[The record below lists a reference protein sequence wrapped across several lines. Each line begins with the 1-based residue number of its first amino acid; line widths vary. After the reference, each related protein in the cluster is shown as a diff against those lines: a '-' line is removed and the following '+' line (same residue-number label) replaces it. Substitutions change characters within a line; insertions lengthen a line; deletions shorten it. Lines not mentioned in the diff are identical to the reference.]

1 MQMGS
6 GRRWRPADRRVPKL
20 TCEIIATLIL
30 GERNHA
36 PSPRVLD
43 RGLMRSAALQ
53 LALCGLIGLAAGC
66 TGRSRESVFVN
77 VPGASAEQGSIVR
90 RLRRLSN
97 REYNNVV
104 RDLLWDT
111 TQPANGF
118 LDESYA
124 NGYDN
129 GSALLAVQTD
139 QALRY
144 QMAAEQLAENAVQ
157 AHLVDLLRGCDPVV
171 SGESQCVDSFLQSFG
186 LRAFRRPP
194 TSGELARL
202 RAVYQSAA
210 EIGGFRTGIQTAI
223 EAILQSPSFVYRR
236 ELGGNAAP
244 PNVRRVL
251 DDYELAS
258 ELSFLIAGTMP
269 DDELLGAASQ
279 GRLHAAAELRRQAE
293 RLLHTASAKAN
304 LREFF
309 HQWLATTL
317 LQGLTKDPLVYPTF
331 NRALARSMATE
342 LDLFFDD
349 ILWSR
354 SGSLRELFT
363 SQSSFVDAAMSSV
376 YGMDGSADFRPVQL
390 DGHRKGVLTRP
401 GYLAVHS
408 ATSHSAPVERG
419 VFFRQALL
427 CTQLPPPPPGVLQM
441 AMMRPLDPTQ
451 TTRERFSV
459 HSDDSFCQ
467 SCHRLIDLVGF
478 GFEEFDAI
486 GRFRTTENGKPVD
499 SSGTLI
505 GTQDIDGDFN
515 GASELAERL
524 VASRQ
529 FRDCAVTQMFRFVTG
544 QAESALDA
552 DTISSISN
560 QFSVDR
566 RMTDLLLSF
575 IQTPLFVERSP
586 EKP

>member
-1 MQMGS
+1 
-6 GRRWRPADRRVPKL
+6 
-20 TCEIIATLIL
+20 
-30 GERNHA
+30 
-36 PSPRVLD
+36 
-43 RGLMRSAALQ
+43 MRSAALQ
-53 LALCGLIGLAAGC
+53 VTLCGLIGLGAGC
-66 TGRSRESVFVN
+66 NGRSRESVFVN
-77 VPGASAEQGSIVR
+77 VPGASAEQSSIVR

-111 TQPANGF
+111 TQPATEF

-157 AHLVDLLRGCDPVV
+157 THLVDLLGGCDPAV
-171 SGESQCVDSFLQSFG
+171 SGEAQCVDGFLQSFG

-194 TSGELARL
+194 TSGDLARL

-210 EIGGFRTGIQTAI
+210 AIGDFRTGIQTTI
-223 EAILQSPSFVYRR
+223 EAILQSPSFLYRR
-236 ELGGNAAP
+236 ELGGDAAQPNAP
-244 PNVRRVL
+244 RLLN
-251 DDYELAS
+251 DYELAS
-258 ELSFLIAGTMP
+258 ELSFLITGTMP
-269 DDELLGAASQ
+269 DDELLAAASQ
-279 GRLHAAAELRRQAE
+279 GRLHVAAELRRQAE
-293 RLLHTASAKAN
+293 RLFQTAGAKAN

-331 NRALARSMATE
+331 NQALARSMFTE

-349 ILWSR
+349 VLWSR

-363 SQSSFVDAAMSSV
+363 SQSSFVDAAIGSV
-376 YGMDGSADFRPVQL
+376 YGIGGSAEFRAVEL

-419 VFFRQALL
+419 VFFRQSVL

-441 AMMRPLDPTQ
+441 AMMRPVDPTQ

-459 HSDDSFCQ
+459 HSDDPFCQ
-467 SCHRLIDLVGF
+467 SCHRYIDLVGF

-486 GRFRTTENGKPVD
+486 GQFRTTENGKPVD

-524 VASRQ
+524 VTSKQ

-566 RMTDLLLSF
+566 RMTELLLSF
-575 IQTPLFVERSP
+575 IQTPLFVERTP